1 MASTSEDI
9 EENIDENENTEKD
22 PNEQES
28 EEKDPNEQESAEK
41 DPNEQ
46 ENTEEGLN
54 GGHHEEITPRVKFYE
69 LYLADNFIFHPDS
82 FCYM

>member
-28 EEKDPNEQESAEK
+28 EEKDPNEQE
-41 DPNEQ
+41 
-46 ENTEEGLN
+46 NTEEGLN
-54 GGHHEEITPRVKFYE
+54 GGNHEEITPRVKLYE
-69 LYLADNFIFHPDS
+69 LYLADNYIFHPDS

>member
-22 PNEQES
+22 LNEQES
-28 EEKDPNEQESAEK
+28 EEK

-54 GGHHEEITPRVKFYE
+54 GGNHEEITPRVKFYE
-69 LYLADNFIFHPDS
+69 LYLADNYIFHPDL
-82 FCYM
+82 FCCM

>member
-28 EEKDPNEQESAEK
+28 AEK

-54 GGHHEEITPRVKFYE
+54 SGNHEEITPRVKFYE
-69 LYLADNFIFHPDS
+69 LYLADNYIFHPDS

>member
-28 EEKDPNEQESAEK
+28 KEKGPNEQESAE
-41 DPNEQ
+41 
-46 ENTEEGLN
+46 EGLN
-54 GGHHEEITPRVKFYE
+54 GGNHEEITPRVKFYE

>member
-28 EEKDPNEQESAEK
+28 EEKDPNEQE
-41 DPNEQ
+41 
-46 ENTEEGLN
+46 NTEEGLN
-54 GGHHEEITPRVKFYE
+54 GGNHEEITPRVKFYE
-69 LYLADNFIFHPDS
+69 LYLADNYIFQPDS

>member
-9 EENIDENENTEKD
+9 EENIDENENTERD

-28 EEKDPNEQESAEK
+28 EEKDPNEQV
-41 DPNEQ
+41 
-46 ENTEEGLN
+46 NTEEGLN
-54 GGHHEEITPRVKFYE
+54 GGNHEEITPRVKFYE
-69 LYLADNFIFHPDS
+69 LYLADNYIFHPDS

>member
-28 EEKDPNEQESAEK
+28 KEKN
-41 DPNEQ
+41 PNEQ

-54 GGHHEEITPRVKFYE
+54 GGNHEEITPRVKFYE
-69 LYLADNFIFHPDS
+69 LYLADNYIFHPDS

>member
-28 EEKDPNEQESAEK
+28 EEKGPNEQESAE
-41 DPNEQ
+41 
-46 ENTEEGLN
+46 EGLN
-54 GGHHEEITPRVKFYE
+54 GGNHEEITPRVKFYE
-69 LYLADNFIFHPDS
+69 LYLADIS
-82 FCYM
+82 FFTLIHFAICN

>member
-28 EEKDPNEQESAEK
+28 EEKGPNEQVSA
-41 DPNEQ
+41 
-46 ENTEEGLN
+46 EEGLN
-54 GGHHEEITPRVKFYE
+54 GGNHEEITPRVKFYE

>member
-22 PNEQES
+22 RNEQES
-28 EEKDPNEQESAEK
+28 EEK

-54 GGHHEEITPRVKFYE
+54 SGNHEEITPRVKFYE
-69 LYLADNFIFHPDS
+69 LYLADNYIFHPDS
-82 FCYM
+82 FCNM

>member
-9 EENIDENENTEKD
+9 EENIDENENTERD

-28 EEKDPNEQESAEK
+28 EEK

-54 GGHHEEITPRVKFYE
+54 GGNHEEITPRVKFYE
-69 LYLADNFIFHPDS
+69 LYLTDNYIFHPDS

>member
-9 EENIDENENTEKD
+9 EENIDENENTERD

-28 EEKDPNEQESAEK
+28 EEK

-54 GGHHEEITPRVKFYE
+54 GGNHEEITPRVKFYE
-69 LYLADNFIFHPDS
+69 LYLADNYIFHSDS

>member
-22 PNEQES
+22 LNEQES
-28 EEKDPNEQESAEK
+28 EEK

-54 GGHHEEITPRVKFYE
+54 GGNHEEITPRVKFYE
-69 LYLADNFIFHPDS
+69 LYLADNYIFHPDS

>member
-22 PNEQES
+22 PNDQES
-28 EEKDPNEQESAEK
+28 EEK

-54 GGHHEEITPRVKFYE
+54 GGNHEEITPRVKFYE

>member
-28 EEKDPNEQESAEK
+28 EEKDPNEQE
-41 DPNEQ
+41 
-46 ENTEEGLN
+46 NTEEGLN
-54 GGHHEEITPRVKFYE
+54 GGNHEEITPRVKFYE
-69 LYLADNFIFHPDS
+69 LYLPDNYIFQPDS

>member
-28 EEKDPNEQESAEK
+28 EEKDPNEQE
-41 DPNEQ
+41 
-46 ENTEEGLN
+46 NTEEGLN
-54 GGHHEEITPRVKFYE
+54 GGNHEEITPRVKFYD
-69 LYLADNFIFHPDS
+69 LYLADNYIFHPDS

>member
-28 EEKDPNEQESAEK
+28 EEKDPNEQE
-41 DPNEQ
+41 
-46 ENTEEGLN
+46 NTEEGLN
-54 GGHHEEITPRVKFYE
+54 GGNHEEITPRVKFYE
-69 LYLADNFIFHPDS
+69 LYLVDNYIFHPDS

>member
-9 EENIDENENTEKD
+9 EENIDENENT
-22 PNEQES
+22 
-28 EEKDPNEQESAEK
+28 EKDPNEQESAEK

>member
-28 EEKDPNEQESAEK
+28 AEK

-54 GGHHEEITPRVKFYE
+54 GGNHEEITPRVKFYE
-69 LYLADNFIFHPDS
+69 LYLADNYIFHPDS

>member
-9 EENIDENENTEKD
+9 EENIDENENTERD

-28 EEKDPNEQESAEK
+28 EEK

-54 GGHHEEITPRVKFYE
+54 GGNHEEITPRVKFYE
-69 LYLADNFIFHPDS
+69 LYLADN
-82 FCYM
+82 

>member
-9 EENIDENENTEKD
+9 EENIDENENTERD

-28 EEKDPNEQESAEK
+28 EEK

-54 GGHHEEITPRVKFYE
+54 GGNHEEITPRVKFYE

>member
-22 PNEQES
+22 LNEQES
-28 EEKDPNEQESAEK
+28 EEK

-54 GGHHEEITPRVKFYE
+54 GGNHEEITPRVKFYD
-69 LYLADNFIFHPDS
+69 LYLADNYIFHPDS

>member
-28 EEKDPNEQESAEK
+28 AEK

-54 GGHHEEITPRVKFYE
+54 GGNHEEITPRVKFYE
-69 LYLADNFIFHPDS
+69 LYLADNYIFHPDS
-82 FCYM
+82 CCYM

>member
-9 EENIDENENTEKD
+9 EENIDENENTERD

-28 EEKDPNEQESAEK
+28 EEK

-54 GGHHEEITPRVKFYE
+54 GGNHEEITPRVKFYE
-69 LYLADNFIFHPDS
+69 LNLADNFIFHPDS

>member
-9 EENIDENENTEKD
+9 EENIDENENTERD

-28 EEKDPNEQESAEK
+28 EEK

-54 GGHHEEITPRVKFYE
+54 GGNHEEITPRVKFYE
-69 LYLADNFIFHPDS
+69 LYLADYYIFHSDS

>member
-9 EENIDENENTEKD
+9 EENIDENENTERD
-22 PNEQES
+22 PKEQES
-28 EEKDPNEQESAEK
+28 EEK

-54 GGHHEEITPRVKFYE
+54 GGNHEEITPRVKCYE
-69 LYLADNFIFHPDS
+69 LYLADNYIFHPDS

>member
-22 PNEQES
+22 LNEQES
-28 EEKDPNEQESAEK
+28 EEK

-54 GGHHEEITPRVKFYE
+54 GGNHEEITPRVKFYE
-69 LYLADNFIFHPDS
+69 LYLADNYIFHSDS

>member
-28 EEKDPNEQESAEK
+28 AEK

-54 GGHHEEITPRVKFYE
+54 GGNHEEITPRVNFYE

>member
-28 EEKDPNEQESAEK
+28 KEKGPNEQESAE
-41 DPNEQ
+41 
-46 ENTEEGLN
+46 EGLN
-54 GGHHEEITPRVKFYE
+54 GGNNEEITPRVKFYE

>member
-28 EEKDPNEQESAEK
+28 AEK

-46 ENTEEGLN
+46 ENTEEGRN
-54 GGHHEEITPRVKFYE
+54 GGNHEEITPRVKFYE
-69 LYLADNFIFHPDS
+69 LYLADNYIFQPDS

>member
-28 EEKDPNEQESAEK
+28 EEKDPNEQE
-41 DPNEQ
+41 
-46 ENTEEGLN
+46 NTEEGLN
-54 GGHHEEITPRVKFYE
+54 GGNHEEITPRVKFYE
-69 LYLADNFIFHPDS
+69 LYLADNYIFHPDS

>member
-28 EEKDPNEQESAEK
+28 EEKDPNEQE
-41 DPNEQ
+41 
-46 ENTEEGLN
+46 NTEEGLN
-54 GGHHEEITPRVKFYE
+54 GGNHEEITPRVKFYE

>member
-9 EENIDENENTEKD
+9 EENIDENENTERD

-28 EEKDPNEQESAEK
+28 EEK

-54 GGHHEEITPRVKFYE
+54 GGNHEEITPRVKFYE
-69 LYLADNFIFHPDS
+69 LYLADNYIFHPDS

>member
-1 MASTSEDI
+1 MASSSEDI

-22 PNEQES
+22 LNEQES
-28 EEKDPNEQESAEK
+28 EEK

-54 GGHHEEITPRVKFYE
+54 GGNHEEITPRVKFYE
-69 LYLADNFIFHPDS
+69 LYLADNYIFHPDS

>member
-28 EEKDPNEQESAEK
+28 AEK

-54 GGHHEEITPRVKFYE
+54 GGNHEEITPRVKFYE
-69 LYLADNFIFHPDS
+69 FYLADNYIFHPDS

>member
-28 EEKDPNEQESAEK
+28 EEKDPNEQE
-41 DPNEQ
+41 
-46 ENTEEGLN
+46 NTEEGLN
-54 GGHHEEITPRVKFYE
+54 GGNHEEITPRVKFYE
-69 LYLADNFIFHPDS
+69 LYLADNYIFHSDS

>member
-22 PNEQES
+22 PYEQES
-28 EEKDPNEQESAEK
+28 EEKGPNEQESAE
-41 DPNEQ
+41 
-46 ENTEEGLN
+46 EGLN
-54 GGHHEEITPRVKFYE
+54 GGNHEEITPRVKFYE

>member
-28 EEKDPNEQESAEK
+28 AEK
-41 DPNEQ
+41 DPTEQ

-54 GGHHEEITPRVKFYE
+54 GGNHEEITPRVKFYE
-69 LYLADNFIFHPDS
+69 LYLADNYIFHPDS

>member
-9 EENIDENENTEKD
+9 EENIDENENTERD
-22 PNEQES
+22 PKEQES
-28 EEKDPNEQESAEK
+28 EEK

-54 GGHHEEITPRVKFYE
+54 GGNHEEITPRVKFYE
-69 LYLADNFIFHPDS
+69 LYLADNYIFHPDS

>member
-22 PNEQES
+22 LNEQES
-28 EEKDPNEQESAEK
+28 EEK

-54 GGHHEEITPRVKFYE
+54 GGNHEEITPRVKFYE